1 MNTMLRWSPTRQFH
15 FHHNVDDP
23 SERFFGGLVDEAAP
37 HSSWLPATEGRM
49 EDGTYVIQ
57 LALPGVNPEDVK
69 VSFMDNILTVKG
81 ERKVDH
87 DTAGKD
93 YFVREVTYGTF
104 ERSFALP
111 EGVNAAL
118 VEAKCARGVLEL
130 RIPVPQAAT
139 PRTIE
144 VKAA

>member
-1 MNTMLRWSPTRQFH
+1 
-15 FHHNVDDP
+15 
-23 SERFFGGLVDEAAP
+23 
-37 HSSWLPATEGRM
+37 M
-49 EDGTYVIQ
+49 ENGIYVIQ
-57 LALPGVNPEDVK
+57 LAVPGVDPEDVK